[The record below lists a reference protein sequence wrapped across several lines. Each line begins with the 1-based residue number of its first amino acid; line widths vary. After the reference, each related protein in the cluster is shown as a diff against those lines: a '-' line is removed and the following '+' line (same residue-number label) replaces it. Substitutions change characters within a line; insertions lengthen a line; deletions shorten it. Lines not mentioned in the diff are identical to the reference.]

1 MKRWLLPLL
10 ILTACSGSDDQGPIR
25 VSVIGGPPY
34 LVDPNR
40 EAPDQTERARELIEL
55 GLAMDPEARSETVA
69 RLIAASIHS
78 GDGSALERFAATGE
92 LDRQNALAELNLVRL
107 PLEREGWVDA
117 LGRYILLSQ
126 ERRS

>member
-1 MKRWLLPLL
+1 MNSST
-10 ILTACSGSDDQGPIR
+10 ITTASA
-25 VSVIGGPPY
+25 
-34 LVDPNR
+34 
-40 EAPDQTERARELIEL
+40 APDHTDRARELIEL